1 MTDKIN
7 ISYCAGDKIERNK
20 MGWACGAYG
29 LGEGGVL
36 GLGGE
41 TGGKETTGET

>member
-1 MTDKIN
+1 MRVIK
-7 ISYCAGDKIERNK
+7 SRR
-20 MGWACGAYG
+20 MGWARHVAR
-29 LGEGGVL
+29 LGEGRGVQ

>member
-1 MTDKIN
+1 MIHFIHNKRMRW
-7 ISYCAGDKIERNK
+7 AGHVAR
-20 MGWACGAYG
+20 
-29 LGEGGVL
+29 LGVL